1 MDVESVNIKEHIMAL
16 LSLTGLIDKSHIQLI
31 PGGKYYT
38 QQAARDLVI
47 DKYLERGKTEA
58 GIIYKPKKPNG
69 VNYIYKMPSGYYDHY
84 LLMSNNH
91 EFLHTRQSILRAS
104 AQASVIILLHNI
116 GAKIDTLR
124 ITYNPD
130 VKKKSKGEGG
140 QPSSLIFKKL
150 ESETNPIIQRGV
162 PLQPLLNDFNSDYIK
177 MNYNEKEDRLY
188 ITSKIFKNLIE
199 AKYGRTYL
207 DTSRFT
213 GVYLTPDNY
222 YIVYQLNP
230 DQEWNTSTELMIRQT
245 MSEQISMHLT
255 GEAYIKKI
263 TKRIPGGAS
272 ILFTNDYDLKTYM
285 SPPEKKGRAGREPV
299 KPCNVYGNCHLIPI
313 DRERSEPPLRI
324 ISKSNWEELLI
335 NKIYKKE
342 EINLAKE
349 YPSSGYGANAVLP
362 KKGLSYEMLS
372 CNLKR
377 LHDIG
382 LYNPPD
388 PIHFVCYEW
397 QKEAIQNAL
406 PKRKLSFTL
415 V

>member
-91 EFLHTRQSILRAS
+91 EFLHTTQSILRAS

-199 AKYGRTYL
+199 KEYGRTYL

-213 GVYLTPDNY
+213 GIYLTPDNY
-222 YIVYQLNP
+222 YIVYQLDP

-245 MSEQISMHLT
+245 MSEQISKHLT

-272 ILFTNDYDLKTYM
+272 ILFTSDYDLKTYM

-313 DRERSEPPLRI
+313 DREKSEPPLRI
-324 ISKSNWEELLI
+324 LSKSNWEELLI

-342 EINLAKE
+342 EIDLAKE

-377 LHDIG
+377 LHDIE